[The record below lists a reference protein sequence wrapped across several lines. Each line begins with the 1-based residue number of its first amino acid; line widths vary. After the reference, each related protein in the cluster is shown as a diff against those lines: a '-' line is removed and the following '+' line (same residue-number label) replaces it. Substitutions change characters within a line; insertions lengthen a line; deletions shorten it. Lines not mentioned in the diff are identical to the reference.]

1 MIGNN
6 GEQKARR
13 AVSFNWANRFSIQ
26 NNLEFTEIDSA
37 NDYDQISDLFNIMV
51 DNIIAGK
58 IDKKEDP

>member
-6 GEQKARR
+6 GDQKARR
-13 AVSFNWANRFSIQ
+13 AVSFNRANQFSIQ

-51 DNIIAGK
+51 DNIIADK
-58 IDKKEDP
+58 IDKKDDP